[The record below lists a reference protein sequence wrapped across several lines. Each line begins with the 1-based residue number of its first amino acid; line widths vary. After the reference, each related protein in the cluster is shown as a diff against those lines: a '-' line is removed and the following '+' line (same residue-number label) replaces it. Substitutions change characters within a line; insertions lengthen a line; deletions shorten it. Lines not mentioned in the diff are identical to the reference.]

1 MDKKSSTRQQAT
13 PPERPARTFDE
24 DQMQR
29 YSRHIVLP
37 EIGGIGQRS
46 LLDGKVLIVGAG
58 GLGSPL
64 VLYLAAAGVGR
75 LGIVDSD
82 VVELSNLQ
90 RQVVHRTA
98 DVGRAKAEVAAEAAR
113 LLNPDV
119 VAMPYAERLTSANA
133 LGVIAGYDVVVDAS
147 DNFPTRYLVNDAC
160 VLLGKPDVFGSVYR
174 FEGQATVFDAR
185 RGPCYR
191 CLYPAPPPPDL
202 VPSCAEAG
210 VLGVLPGLIGVIQ
223 ATEAMKLL
231 LGIGEPLVG
240 RLLLFDAQAM
250 AFRELRL
257 RRNPT
262 CDLCSPTATQT
273 GLIDYAAFCGGED
286 AAGDSLPDDVP
297 EISATELAA
306 ALGGPDP
313 PRLVDVRDP
322 PEWEIGLLPGATRI
336 PRAALV
342 ERLGELTSAPRLVL
356 YCSSGARSAQA
367 ARWLR
372 ELGVTNVRSLRDG
385 LRGWAREVDPSW
397 PSY

>member
-160 VLLGKPDVFGSVYR
+160 VLLGKPLVYGAVYR
-174 FEGQATVFDAR
+174 FDGQVSVFAP
-185 RGPCYR
+185 GQGCYR
-191 CLYPAPPPPDL
+191 CLFPRPPEPGMI
-202 VPSCAEAG
+202 PSCAEGG
-210 VLGVLPGLIGVIQ
+210 VLGALPGVIGTIQ
-223 ATEAMKLL
+223 AMEVLKIL
-231 LGIGEPLVG
+231 LGKGQTLAG
-240 RLLLFDAQAM
+240 RLLAFDGLSTE
-250 AFRELRL
+250 FRELSYVRDPDCPVCGD
-257 RRNPT
+257 RPSVT
-262 CDLCSPTATQT
+262 EP
-273 GLIDYAAFCGGED
+273 IDYEAFCGLG
-286 AAGDSLPDDVP
+286 
-297 EISATELAA
+297 AA
-306 ALGGPDP
+306 ATG
-313 PRLVDVRDP
+313 R
-322 PEWEIGLLPGATRI
+322 
-336 PRAALV
+336 
-342 ERLGELTSAPRLVL
+342 
-356 YCSSGARSAQA
+356 
-367 ARWLR
+367 
-372 ELGVTNVRSLRDG
+372 
-385 LRGWAREVDPSW
+385 
-397 PSY
+397 